1 MQNTEERLED
11 ILESI
16 EHKNNCLDI
25 EYAKVKAHI
34 QTIRDTGRDT
44 TQIVQQLRDNLSSRE
59 ELYETIRQTYKDA
72 VGIR

>member
-16 EHKNNCLDI
+16 HHQNNVLDI
-25 EYAKVKAHI
+25 EYLKIKANI
-34 QTIRDTGRDT
+34 KTIEHTGRDT
-44 TQIVQQLRDNLSSRE
+44 SQIVQQLQDNLSSRE
-59 ELYETIRQTYKDA
+59 ELYNKIRQTYKDA